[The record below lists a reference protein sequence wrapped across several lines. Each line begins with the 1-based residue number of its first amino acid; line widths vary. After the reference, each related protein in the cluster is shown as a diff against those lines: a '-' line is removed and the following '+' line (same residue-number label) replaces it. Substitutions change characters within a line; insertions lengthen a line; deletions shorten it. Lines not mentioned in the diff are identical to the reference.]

1 LLKVNGNFPQKIVP
15 IRVLMKSLHLT
26 DKFIF
31 FGGNFITFVS
41 SKNNQNVKRD
51 NIEEIFNKFSE
62 LNVLIIGDAMVDSY
76 LWGKVDRISPEAP
89 VPIVTVT
96 KQENRLGGA
105 GNVSLNIQALGAN
118 PFLVSI
124 IGDDEKGRIFGE
136 LMQENHLN
144 NEGIFVDETRMTTV
158 KTRIISGGRQI
169 SRVDQ
174 EVSTM
179 IDHEFEIEIFER
191 IKAIIDKVHIHIVIF
206 VDYDKGLISQWLIKN
221 VIELAKTKNILT
233 VADPKR
239 RNFDNYQQV
248 DLFKPNFNEFKDGLK
263 LQIEKTDMEELK
275 IVSENFKKDNQIGLL
290 FITLSELGVF
300 LTNGVKQNYYPAE
313 VRAIADVSGAG
324 DTVVAVASLCL
335 AAGLPIPFMAQL
347 ANLAGGLVCEKLG
360 VVTINLEQLKNEV
373 KKILIN

>member
-1 LLKVNGNFPQKIVP
+1 MLKVNGNFPQKIVP